1 MTTVERRRGFPT
13 SHELLSTRVIQ
24 SKQPN
29 HDRLFVPEDVEG
41 TEVPQGRLRKSRSH
55 SLSSSL
61 RRLFKKKD
69 KNKGDVSR
77 ESSISRASGRDVSR
91 EGSVSHSSPQTGVH
105 ECYTTG
111 SHQMAP
117 DFSPEGYA
125 YSSSVPPTTSPLTQ
139 H

>member
-1 MTTVERRRGFPT
+1 M
-13 SHELLSTRVIQ
+13 
-24 SKQPN
+24 
-29 HDRLFVPEDVEG
+29 
-41 TEVPQGRLRKSRSH
+41 PQGRLRKSRSH

-69 KNKGDVSR
+69 KSKGEVSR
-77 ESSISRASGRDVSR
+77 ESSISRAGRDVSR
-91 EGSVSHSSPQTGVH
+91 EGSVSHSSPQSGVH

-125 YSSSVPPTTSPLTQ
+125 YSSSVPPTTSPLTE